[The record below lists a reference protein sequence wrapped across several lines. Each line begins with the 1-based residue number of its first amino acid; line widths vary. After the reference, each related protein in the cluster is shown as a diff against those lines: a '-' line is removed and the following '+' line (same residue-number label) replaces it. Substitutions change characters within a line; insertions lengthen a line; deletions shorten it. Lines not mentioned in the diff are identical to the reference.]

1 MLRERIITAVVLV
14 AALVLAVL
22 AASPVP
28 FAALVM
34 LAIGAGGWEWS
45 RLCGLGAAS
54 SVVAGL
60 VLALGLAF
68 VGPLGAGLAVPAGV
82 WIGVTAAWVVGGAI
96 ALRAGPTGFL
106 HLHRPLR
113 FAIGWLLL
121 FAAGCAF
128 VAARQR
134 GIAFLAS
141 VCVLVWVADIF
152 AYFGGRALGRRKL
165 APTISPGKSW
175 EGAWSGLAAVLAV
188 AVGVVVA
195 LPDRGDLFGLLHA
208 RGGWAGL
215 VVACAAL
222 VALAIVGD
230 LCESLAKR
238 AAGAKDSSRLL
249 PGHGGVL
256 DRIDALLPVFP
267 AALAIVTIL

>member
-22 AASPVP
+22 AASPIP
-28 FAALVM
+28 FAALTLLM
-34 LAIGAGGWEWS
+34 IGAAGWEWC
-45 RLCGLGAAS
+45 RLCGLG
-54 SVVAGL
+54 SVPSVAAGL
-60 VLALGLAF
+60 VLALVLAL
-68 VGPLGAGLAVPAGV
+68 VGPLGYGLEIPVGV
-82 WIGVTAAWVVGGAI
+82 WLGVAAVWVVGGAI
-96 ALRAGPTGFL
+96 ALRAGPDGFL
-106 HLHRPLR
+106 HLARPLR
-113 FAIGWLLL
+113 LILGWVLL

-128 VAARQR
+128 VAAKER
-134 GIAFLAS
+134 GVAFLAS
-141 VCVLVWVADIF
+141 VCVLVWAADIF

-175 EGAWSGLAAVLAV
+175 EGAWSGLAAVLVLAV
-188 AVGVVVA
+188 LVVA
-195 LPDRGDLFGLLHA
+195 AWPERTNLFALLQS

-215 VVACAAL
+215 VAACAGL

-267 AALAIVTIL
+267 AALAIVMTL

>member
-28 FAALVM
+28 FAALTLVM
-34 LAIGAGGWEWS
+34 IAAGGWEWS
-45 RLCGLGAAS
+45 RLCGLGSTA

-60 VLALGLAF
+60 VLALVLAL
-68 VGPLGAGLAVPAGV
+68 VGPLGYGLEIPVGVWLAVAAV
-82 WIGVTAAWVVGGAI
+82 WIVGGAL
-96 ALRAGPTGFL
+96 ALRAGPDGFL
-106 HLHRPLR
+106 HLNRPLR
-113 FAIGWLLL
+113 FIIGWLLL

-128 VAARQR
+128 VAARER

-175 EGAWSGLAAVLAV
+175 EGAWSGLAAVLVLAV
-188 AVGVVVA
+188 LVVA
-195 LPDRGDLFGLLHA
+195 MVPERTNLFGMLQS

-215 VVACAAL
+215 VAACAGL

-230 LCESLAKR
+230 LSESLAKR

-267 AALAIVTIL
+267 AALAIVMTL

>member
-28 FAALVM
+28 FAALT
-34 LAIGAGGWEWS
+34 LLIIGAAGWEWS
-45 RLCGLGAAS
+45 RLCGLGAAT
-54 SVVAGL
+54 SVAAGL
-60 VLALGLAF
+60 ALAVALAV
-68 VGPLGAGLAVPAGV
+68 VGPLGYGLAFPASV
-82 WIGVTAAWVVGGAI
+82 WIAVTVLWIVGGAI
-96 ALRAGPTGFL
+96 ALRAGPAGFL

-128 VAARQR
+128 VAARDR

-152 AYFGGRALGRRKL
+152 AYFGGRALGQRKL

-175 EGAWSGLAAVLAV
+175 EGAWSGLAAVLVLAAV
-188 AVGVVVA
+188 VTLA
-195 LPDRGDLFGLLHA
+195 LPEPTHLFGLLQA

-215 VVACAAL
+215 VAACAAL
-222 VALAIVGD
+222 VALAVVGD

-267 AALAIVTIL
+267 AALAIVMIV

>member
-14 AALVLAVL
+14 ATLVLAVL

-28 FAALVM
+28 FAALVLLM
-34 LAIGAGGWEWS
+34 TAAAGWEWA
-45 RLCGLGAAS
+45 RLCGLGPVACVGAG
-54 SVVAGL
+54 VLLAVAG
-60 VLALGLAF
+60 AL
-68 VGPLGAGLAVPAGV
+68 VGPLGYGLEIPVGV
-82 WIGVTAAWVVGGAI
+82 WIGVAAVWVIGGAI
-96 ALRAGPTGFL
+96 ALRAGPAGFL
-106 HLHRPLR
+106 QLHRPLR

-121 FAAGCAF
+121 LAAGCAF
-128 VAARQR
+128 VAAKER
-134 GIAFLAS
+134 GLAFLAS
-141 VCVLVWVADIF
+141 VCVLVWLADIA

-175 EGAWSGLAAVLAV
+175 EGAWSGLAAVLVLAAAV
-188 AVGVVVA
+188 APLQERSNFFA
-195 LPDRGDLFGLLHA
+195 LLLAHGSWPGLL
-208 RGGWAGL
+208 L
-215 VVACAAL
+215 ACTGL

-267 AALAIVTIL
+267 AALAIVMTL

>member
-1 MLRERIITAVVLV
+1 MLRERIITAAVLV

-28 FAALVM
+28 FAALVLLM
-34 LAIGAGGWEWS
+34 VAAAGWEWS
-45 RLCGLGAAS
+45 RLCGLAPAAS
-54 SVVAGL
+54 VAAGVLLAVAG
-60 VLALGLAF
+60 ALI
-68 VGPLGAGLAVPAGV
+68 GPLGYGLEIPVGV
-82 WIGVTAAWVVGGAI
+82 WIGVAAVWVVGGAI
-96 ALRAGPTGFL
+96 ALRAGPAGFQQ
-106 HLHRPLR
+106 LHRPVR

-121 FAAGCAF
+121 LAAGCAF
-128 VAARQR
+128 VAAKER
-134 GIAFLAS
+134 GLAFLAS
-141 VCVLVWVADIF
+141 VCVLVWLADIA

-175 EGAWSGLAAVLAV
+175 EGAWSGLVAVLVLAV
-188 AVGVVVA
+188 AIA
-195 LPDRGDLFGLLHA
+195 PLHERSNLFGLLLA
-208 RGGWAGL
+208 RGNWLGLLLACAGL
-215 VVACAAL
+215 VG
-222 VALAIVGD
+222 LAVVGD

-267 AALAIVTIL
+267 AALAIVMTL